1 MGSGSFM
8 KEIDEML
15 DVQAVDIGIVSHILT
30 GEKQYRPKT
39 IGSFSGG
46 E

>member
-30 GEKQYRPKT
+30 GEKQHRPKANQC
-39 IGSFSGG
+39 FSGG